1 MNLKDV
7 ILNRINRS
15 KHSKVWTA
23 FDFLDLGNRDSV
35 DKVLQRLVKSKLIR
49 RVDRGLYDVP
59 KENLLTGQN
68 AAPDYKQIIA
78 AISRRDQARMLIDGL
93 TSANDLGLTNAV
105 PGQVNVLTD
114 SRLKPIQIDSL
125 VIKFKHTAPS
135 KLYWA
140 GRPGMRIVQALHW
153 LRDIIDQDSSEQ
165 KNDIQKKLVLYLKN
179 HKEKDAIVEDLK
191 IGIPTLPAWMQSYL
205 KDLFLVLES
214 RI

>member
-1 MNLKDV
+1 MNLKDL
-7 ILNRINRS
+7 ILNRVNCS

-35 DKVLQRLVKSKLIR
+35 DKVLQRLVNSKLLR
-49 RVDRGLYDVP
+49 RVDRGLYDIP
-59 KENLLTGQN
+59 RENPLTGQST
-68 AAPDYKQIIA
+68 APDYKQIIS

-153 LRDIIDQDSSEQ
+153 LRDIIDQDSLEQ

-179 HKEKDAIVEDLK
+179 HKAKDAIVDDLK
-191 IGIPTLPAWMQSYL
+191 KGIPTLPAWMQSYL

-214 RI
+214 SN

>member
-1 MNLKDV
+1 MNLKDGM
-7 ILNRINRS
+7 LNRINGS
-15 KHSKVWTA
+15 KHTRVWTA

-49 RVDRGLYDVP
+49 RIDRGLYDIP
-59 KENLLTGQN
+59 RENPLTGQTS
-68 AAPDYKQIIA
+68 APDYKEIIS

-114 SRLKPIQIDSL
+114 SRLKPIKIDSL

-153 LRDIIDQDSSEQ
+153 LRDIIDQDSSGQ
-165 KNDIQKKLVLYLKN
+165 KNNIQKKLVLYLKK
-179 HKEKDAIVEDLK
+179 HKEKDAIVDDLK
-191 IGIPTLPAWMQSYL
+191 QGIPTLPAWMQSYL
-205 KDLFLVLES
+205 KDLFMILES
-214 RI
+214 SN